1 MVEMNQ
7 EEIEATSTESTEYGI
22 IPYISNY
29 YNIIE
34 IVKQVDIDIDD
45 EEISKIHASLRVEN
59 GNLLKDYYHES
70 ILQLPENCK
79 DEKTT
84 SNESHVK
91 KTCGIDIL
99 EKLIT
104 NDNVPINNNNYYDKK
119 STGIHSNMMSLAS
132 TSAYLRYYGK
142 VELTAITGWNIVKNH
157 LLWIPSFHTQFRDI
171 LLYNKRNEK
180 YDPNKKTSLMTID
193 GEDYIPKQFDQYYG
207 ASSIPSIFGEAKLPN
222 LVYHC
227 SISTDEQMYIL
238 GGMFPCYKYDEEFPN
253 LQMFEV
259 QGIHNL
265 PPPLLPKIVN
275 HPAFIGN
282 PFLFAVNP
290 LTQTVRIH
298 KLIGDIPPPMIGMAG
313 SLLTDRYIF
322 YYGGIEVRT
331 ESSFC
336 EKLKKIILKKR
347 IYFND
352 MGYILDTIRLRFTK
366 MRLGP
371 LHSKTERFSNM
382 YPRFGHLQVSVKKE
396 GDRLSESVL
405 HFRQMHTRSDS
416 YHKDHHHKDH
426 DLKDCD
432 PSSSN
437 ECHESQGS
445 TDYSTKSFFEASQ
458 AFSFS
463 ATVYI
468 FGGYKQVDDTK
479 FQALNDM
486 WKIHIPIHH
495 IGKNGFCIFGE
506 TAFPTCLNPSVTEM
520 NPYSDTYNEMP
531 MPSVR
536 AFMSYCVYND
546 IPGSNY
552 SNFEIDL
559 LENLRRN
566 FKVSLS
572 ESLAK
577 KVLHTTNKDSYQ
589 PNITENGSPKLPCS
603 DYYTKLTPASNV
615 THRTLIM
622 HGGSNNL
629 EVHGDMWWFDM
640 ETEKWQ
646 KVDTY
651 ANPKQEEGKP
661 LNEPSLL
668 NMKLVGHSMA
678 NIGSLVSMGG
688 GMMQSDVDTLYNV
701 KPENQHK
708 DYKRA
713 LLEGVPIG
721 SRIFRTIDI
730 RTQFIINRTI
740 SFCSWDKKHSIPLSS
755 TNPNDS
761 HGLMLIVGST
771 ICKSGG
777 KYIMVGGITS
787 RRSNLKDFYL
797 RGTLLNITV
806 PAVTLYG

>member
-7 EEIEATSTESTEYGI
+7 EEIDSTSSKKSEYKI

-34 IVKQVDIDIDD
+34 ILKQIDYNLEED
-45 EEISKIHASLRVEN
+45 EISKIHASLKIEN
-59 GNLLKDYYHES
+59 EILLKDYYHES
-70 ILQLPENCK
+70 ILQLPK
-79 DEKTT
+79 KTQDKKSAT
-84 SNESHVK
+84 KESHVK

-99 EKLIT
+99 EKLLT
-104 NDNVPINNNNYYDKK
+104 NNNVPINNINYYDKTL
-119 STGIHSNMMSLAS
+119 TGIHSNMISVAS
-132 TSAYLRYYGK
+132 TSAYVRYYGK
-142 VELTAITGWNIVKNH
+142 VELTAIAGWDIVKNH

-193 GEDYIPKQFDQYYG
+193 GENYIPKQFDSYYG
-207 ASSIPSIFGEAKLPN
+207 ASSIPSTFGAAKLPN

-253 LQMFEV
+253 LDSFVVE
-259 QGIHNL
+259 GIPNL
-265 PPPLLPKIVN
+265 PPPFLPKIIN

-290 LTQTVRIH
+290 LTSTVRTH
-298 KLIGDIPPPMIGMAG
+298 KLDGDIPPPTIGMAA

-322 YYGGIEVRT
+322 YYGGVEIKT

-336 EKLKKIILKKR
+336 KKTKKIIVKKR
-347 IYFND
+347 FYFNE

-366 MRLGP
+366 MKLGP
-371 LHSKTERFSNM
+371 VHSKTERFSQM

-396 GDRLSESVL
+396 DDKISESPL
-405 HFRQMHTRSDS
+405 HFRHMHTQS
-416 YHKDHHHKDH
+416 YPFHKDHHFKYH
-426 DLKDCD
+426 DLKHYDTT
-432 PSSSN
+432 SSS
-437 ECHESQGS
+437 ECHESIGS
-445 TDYSTKSFFEASQ
+445 TNESTKSFFETNQSY
-458 AFSFS
+458 SFS

-468 FGGYKQVDDTK
+468 FGGYKQVNDSK

-506 TAFPTCLNPSVTEM
+506 TVFPTCLNTSTTDTNLCPVNDSELSIPSE
-520 NPYSDTYNEMP
+520 
-531 MPSVR
+531 R

-546 IPGSNY
+546 IPGSSY

-566 FKVSLS
+566 FKISLS

-577 KVLHTTNKDSYQ
+577 KVLHTSNRDSSHS
-589 PNITENGSPKLPCS
+589 NHSNDRSPKLSCS
-603 DYYTKLTPASNV
+603 DYYTNITHASNV
-615 THRTLIM
+615 PHRTLIM

-629 EVHGDMWWFDM
+629 EVQGDMWWFDM

-651 ANPKQEEGKP
+651 ANLKQEEDQP
-661 LNEPSLL
+661 CEEAPLL
-668 NMKLVGHSMA
+668 NMRLVGHSMA

-688 GMMQSDVDTLYNV
+688 GMMQSDVDTLYDV
-701 KPENQHK
+701 QPEYRHK
-708 DYKRA
+708 DYEKA
-713 LLEGVPIG
+713 LFEGVPIG
-721 SRIFRTIDI
+721 SHIFRTIDI
-730 RTQFIINRTI
+730 RTQFIINRTV
-740 SFCSWDKKHSIPLSS
+740 SFCSWDKERTIPLTS
-755 TNPNDS
+755 TNPKDI

-777 KYIMVGGITS
+777 RYVMVGGITS